1 MSLDKVL
8 HDKSLE
14 LEMTRKWAG
23 RRFQGCEEREA
34 GAGQVVRG
42 TYKRKTHGGGRAG
55 AE

>member
-23 RRFQGCEEREA
+23 DKMLRLGGERGRRGRRGER
-34 GAGQVVRG
+34 QTQKIDTRG
-42 TYKRKTHGGGRAG
+42 REG
-55 AE
+55 E

>member
-23 RRFQGCEEREA
+23 EKILRLGGERGRR
-34 GAGQVVRG
+34 GQVVRG
-42 TYKRKTHGGGRAG
+42 TYKRSTHGGRGQIKG
-55 AE
+55 